1 VASHSKKIAVQFF
14 IQTVILCTLLSLM
27 LGLVYISIQNATYSD
42 SLRWGF
48 GFLSVL
54 IMGACLSLHAHFML
68 IRPLNQLQVKLKHYD
83 VGSLVSDELRILSGS
98 TLECEFAEIEKLFQ
112 DLLNALQIR
121 HREVLVTKTNL
132 ARLNSTFEA
141 ELEVRRIQLESRI
154 AASFQQNKLHALGE
168 MAAGIAHEINNPLAI
183 LVGRTEQL
191 RDVMSREGPIGTKQ
205 ESILQS
211 IEKTLFR
218 IQEAV
223 VDLELIASSPTHE
236 DIRKIALSRLLKRL
250 NKVVANRYQTEEIGF
265 EPEIESDV
273 EIEGREVELSQALLY
288 LLENASEAA
297 QKNDVKW
304 VRIELTK
311 TGDSHCTISIVDSG
325 HGIDVSL
332 RDKLFQPLFSTKDEG
347 RGMGLS
353 LAKSVIEKHHGQ
365 LIFDFS
371 HDNTTVKIHLPL
383 RQNHFEA
390 A

>member
-1 VASHSKKIAVQFF
+1 MASYSKKIAVQFF
-14 IQTVILCTLLSLM
+14 IQTVILCTLLSLL
-27 LGLVYISIQNATYSD
+27 LGLVYISIQNATYTD
-42 SLRWGF
+42 GLRWGF

-54 IMGACLSLHAHFML
+54 IMGACLSLHAHFVL
-68 IRPLNQLQVKLKHYD
+68 IRPLNQLQIKLQHYD

-132 ARLNSTFEA
+132 ARLNSNFES
-141 ELEVRRIQLESRI
+141 ELELRRIQLESRI

-191 RDVMSREGPIGTKQ
+191 RDVMAREGTIGSRQ

-223 VDLELIASSPTHE
+223 VDLELIASSPVHE

-265 EPEIESDV
+265 EPEIETDV

-297 QKNDVKW
+297 QKNEVKW
-304 VRIELTK
+304 VRVELVK
-311 TGDSHCTISIVDSG
+311 DDNYCTISIVDSG
-325 HGIDVSL
+325 HGIAPGL
-332 RDKLFQPLFSTKDEG
+332 RDKLFQPFFSTKDEG

-353 LAKSVIEKHHGQ
+353 LAKSVIERHHGK
-365 LIFDFS
+365 LSFDFS
-371 HDNTTVKIHLPL
+371 SGNTTVKIQLPL
-383 RQNHFEA
+383 RQNQSEA